1 MPILLLFLYT
11 KPNPL
16 QILPYLLLQ
25 HGTFP
30 ELGSQLGGELLHLL
44 LVVHVFL
51 AYAAFRMFGASC
63 AGASSFK
70 YILLPEFTN
79 RIRRSRITTV
89 VKFCNCSYTFVTLLI
104 MELKLN
110 LNFEQLLEL
119 VKQLPARQI
128 ARLKAEL
135 PDTFI
140 ENKLKQEEP
149 PVQGKPD
156 RLMELIMNGPVL
168 TDEEANAILDVR
180 RELNDEFEERQK
192 RWFGK
197 E

>member
-1 MPILLLFLYT
+1 
-11 KPNPL
+11 
-16 QILPYLLLQ
+16 
-25 HGTFP
+25 
-30 ELGSQLGGELLHLL
+30 
-44 LVVHVFL
+44 
-51 AYAAFRMFGASC
+51 
-63 AGASSFK
+63 
-70 YILLPEFTN
+70 
-79 RIRRSRITTV
+79 
-89 VKFCNCSYTFVTLLI
+89 